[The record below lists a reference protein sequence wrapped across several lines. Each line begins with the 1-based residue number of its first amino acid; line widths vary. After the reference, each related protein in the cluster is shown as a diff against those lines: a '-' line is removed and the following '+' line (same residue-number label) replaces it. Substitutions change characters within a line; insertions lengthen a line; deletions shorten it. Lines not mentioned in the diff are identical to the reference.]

1 MDNSAGHDRP
11 GTLYGVGVG
20 PGDPG
25 MVTLRA
31 VEVIKSV
38 STVAYPVAR
47 PGAESRALE
56 VVRRHLNGSQK
67 LLPLTM
73 PMTRDRESLKE
84 ARAEALAAITSAAA
98 DGDVAYLS
106 LGDPLFYSTFGY
118 LAKDYTGPI
127 EVICGVTSLGAMSAA
142 TGLPLADG
150 DTATV
155 VVSGASH
162 EAIRKALEMGSS
174 IVIIKPRALKE
185 ESLDLLQESGALS
198 RARAAVELG
207 GSGQEVI
214 ETLDRET
221 AAGLPYFSVI
231 WISSE

>member
-1 MDNSAGHDRP
+1 MNKPAGHGRL

-31 VEVIKSV
+31 VEVIKNV
-38 STVAYPVAR
+38 STVAYPVSR

-56 VVRRHLNGSQK
+56 TVRRHLNGSQK
-67 LLPLTM
+67 LLPLVM
-73 PMTRDRESLKE
+73 PMTRDREKLK
-84 ARAEALAAITSAAA
+84 AAHAGAVAAISRAAA

-118 LAKDYTGPI
+118 LAKAYDGPI
-127 EVICGVTSLGAMSAA
+127 EVICGVSSLSALSAA
-142 TGLPLADG
+142 TRLPLADG
-150 DTATV
+150 DISTV

-162 EAIRKALEMGSS
+162 EAIKKALEMGSS
-174 IVIIKPRALKE
+174 MVIIKPRALTD
-185 ESLDLLQESGALS
+185 ESLDLLEKSGALL

-207 GSGQEVI
+207 GSGQRVI
-214 ETLDRET
+214 EALDREA

-231 WISSE
+231 WIMNG